1 MFVNITLTGSKPYS
15 RTSPEDKK
23 FRKKE
28 QNKNAA
34 TRYRM
39 KKKAEV
45 EEILGEERNLAKGNE
60 GLDVKVEDLQR
71 EIKYLKGLMRD
82 LFKAKGLIN

>member
-1 MFVNITLTGSKPYS
+1 
-15 RTSPEDKK
+15 
-23 FRKKE
+23 
-28 QNKNAA
+28 
-34 TRYRM
+34 M

-45 EEILGEERNLAKGNE
+45 DEILGEERGLAKENE
-60 GLDVKVEDLQR
+60 GLDSRIEDLQR